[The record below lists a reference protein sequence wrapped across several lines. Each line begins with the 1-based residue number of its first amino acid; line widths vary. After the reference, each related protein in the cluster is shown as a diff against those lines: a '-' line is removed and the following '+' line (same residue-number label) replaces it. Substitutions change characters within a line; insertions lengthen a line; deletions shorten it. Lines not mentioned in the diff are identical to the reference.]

1 MLKNLNR
8 IKRAGLNAT
17 KSRLLDGLFS
27 GLCMELCE
35 HRIPW
40 NDLLLAANTLRL
52 PNDLVV
58 LRSLEKKEAT

>member
-8 IKRAGLNAT
+8 IKRAGLNA

-27 GLCMELCE
+27 GRCMESCE

-40 NDLLLAANTLRL
+40 NDLLPVANTLRL